1 MDWSAYL
8 HPIVGAVVVGLVFS
22 LGSLGLQARRWPRRR
37 AEFLRYHA
45 RLGPWVCAAA
55 FLTHASGM
63 MAVLWGRTDLAL
75 TRSAHFRTGS
85 LLCALLLLLFLTRP
99 FLHLRQVRQLHP
111 WVGALAL
118 LVAGAHVFFGLQLT
132 R

>member
-8 HPIVGAVVVGLVFS
+8 HPIFGATVVGLVFF
-22 LGSLGLQARRWPRRR
+22 LGSLGLRARSWPRRR
-37 AEFLRYHA
+37 AEFLGYHA

-55 FLTHASGM
+55 FLAHASGM
-63 MAVLWGRTDLAL
+63 MAVLWGRADLAV

-85 LLCALLLLLFLTRP
+85 LLCALLLLLLLTRP
-99 FLHLRQVRQLHP
+99 WLHIQGVRQLHP